1 MTGDN
6 TMDYLRRT
14 WADIDLD
21 CIVHNYRELKSRLT
35 PGCRTMAVV
44 KADAYGHGDGYV
56 SRALQREGADWFAVS
71 NINEAISL
79 RRQEVARPILILGCT
94 PPEMAHTLAELGISQ
109 TVYSEEYAGE
119 LSRAAVEQKAVI
131 DCHVKIDTG
140 MSRIGFFAQHGHEAR
155 AAEEIARVC
164 ALPGLSCTGVFTH
177 FACADEC
184 AGDSRDYT
192 RMQYRS
198 FLDTVELLEKRGITF
213 ALRHCCNSA
222 AALAYPEMHL
232 DMVRL
237 GVVLYGLPPSPEY
250 AGMADLRPAMSL
262 YTTITM
268 VKTLEAG
275 IAVSYGRRYVTEHD
289 GQRLAS
295 IAIGYADG
303 YRRNFTNK
311 GRVIVRGQYA
321 PITGAVCMDQLMVDV
336 TGIDGARSGDVVTL
350 IGSEGGKSITLDDF
364 AALNGTINY
373 EEACLIGRRV
383 PRVYIQAGRE
393 IAAVDYVIA
402 TL

>member
-1 MTGDN
+1 
-6 TMDYLRRT
+6 MDYLRRT

-21 CIVHNYRELKSRLT
+21 CIAHNYRELKGRLT

-56 SRALQREGADWFAVS
+56 SRTLQQEGADWFAVS

-79 RRQEVARPILILGCT
+79 RKQKVTRPILILGYT
-94 PPEMAHTLAELGISQ
+94 PPEMAHTLFTMGISQ

-119 LSRAAVEQKAVI
+119 LSRAAVEQRVTV
-131 DCHVKIDTG
+131 DCHVKVDTG
-140 MSRIGFFAQHGHEAR
+140 MTRIGFFAQHGHEAQ

-164 ALPGLSCTGVFTH
+164 ALPGLVCTGVFTH
-177 FACADEC
+177 FACADEF
-184 AGDSRDYT
+184 AGDSREYT
-192 RMQYRS
+192 RMQFGS
-198 FLDTVELLEKRGITF
+198 FMDTVARLERMGVTF

-222 AALAYPEMHL
+222 GVLAYPEMCL

-262 YTTITM
+262 YTTVTM

-275 IAVSYGRRYVTEHD
+275 VAVSYGRRYVTEYD
-289 GQRLAS
+289 GQKLAS

-311 GRVIVRGQYA
+311 GRVILRGQYA
-321 PITGAVCMDQLMVDV
+321 PITGTVCMDQLMVDV
-336 TGIDGARSGDVVTL
+336 TEIDGVRSGDVVTL
-350 IGSEGGKSITLDDF
+350 IGGENGKSITLDDF

-383 PRVYIQAGRE
+383 PRVYIQGGRE

-402 TL
+402 TLE

>member
-1 MTGDN
+1 MWIHS
-6 TMDYLRRT
+6 L
-14 WADIDLD
+14 
-21 CIVHNYRELKSRLT
+21 
-35 PGCRTMAVV
+35 AV
-44 KADAYGHGDGYV
+44 DG
-56 SRALQREGADWFAVS
+56 L
-71 NINEAISL
+71 
-79 RRQEVARPILILGCT
+79 
-94 PPEMAHTLAELGISQ
+94 
-109 TVYSEEYAGE
+109 
-119 LSRAAVEQKAVI
+119 
-131 DCHVKIDTG
+131 
-140 MSRIGFFAQHGHEAR
+140 
-155 AAEEIARVC
+155 
-164 ALPGLSCTGVFTH
+164 
-177 FACADEC
+177 
-184 AGDSRDYT
+184 
-192 RMQYRS
+192 
-198 FLDTVELLEKRGITF
+198 LDTVELLEKRGITF

-321 PITGAVCMDQLMVDV
+321 PITGAVCMDQIMVDV
-336 TGIDGARSGDVVTL
+336 NGIDGARSGDVVTL